1 MKSSIYN
8 YIITDD
14 EYSYWYNGFSHQYFL
29 LPLDLGNKI
38 KEILK
43 SPAAISQLPRK
54 LYDKL
59 QAGGFIVED
68 GVNELELVINENTK
82 AIKKTIIWSFYQH
95 LIVILSA
102 GTAFKTIYLL

>member
-1 MKSSIYN
+1 MDGCK
-8 YIITDD
+8 TTV
-14 EYSYWYNGFSHQYFL
+14 HAQPVAL
-29 LPLDLGNKI
+29 LGNKI

-82 AIKKTIIWSFYQH
+82 AINKKIIRDN
-95 LIVILSA
+95 IVIYA
-102 GTAFKTIYLL
+102 